1 MERIWDE
8 VLTQKM
14 SKLYAAYDVA
24 EHPLIM
30 MLRNDTPS
38 EDKEKMMEILFESI
52 GVAAVHLA
60 PSAALAIYGTGS
72 MFPVLLWFQSVVGQC
87 KLEHAGIRGPSLGRW
102 TLVDIFDLRTDS
114 GSEPPP
120 KPRRDGGRSR

>member
-60 PSAALAIYGTGS
+60 PSAALAIYGTG
-72 MFPVLLWFQSVVGQC
+72 MKTGTY
-87 KLEHAGIRGPSLGRW
+87 GPSLGLW
-102 TLVDIFDLRTDS
+102 TLVDLRTDS